1 MLGRLGHHCLTKCA
15 LSGYLGGNGCGL
27 MLVNGGSGGGEE
39 GIELDED
46 TVEIAE
52 GDADADDDVVGA

>member
-1 MLGRLGHHCLTKCA
+1 
-15 LSGYLGGNGCGL
+15 